1 MSSRFEGLNLPQLLE
16 LMHEIVVP
24 EPVPWIPQ
32 TPGWWVLLGWT
43 IAVVALCT
51 LAFVRKRRRNRY
63 RREALALLDTV
74 ELDTEVSPA
83 ESARRVAEIVKR
95 TALVAY
101 PRTRVANLYGEAWAE
116 FLRDSA
122 GNDKRISEAADSL
135 ATAAY
140 RPDADGRALVPSAR
154 RWVRV
159 HRA

>member
-1 MSSRFEGLNLPQLLE
+1 
-16 LMHEIVVP
+16 MHEIVVP

-32 TPGWWVLLGWT
+32 TPGWWVLLGWVL
-43 IAVVALCT
+43 AVVALCT
-51 LAFVRKRRRNRY
+51 LAFIRRRQRNRY
-63 RREALALLDTV
+63 RREALALLDNV
-74 ELDTEVSPA
+74 ESDTEVPPA

-101 PRTRVANLYGEAWAE
+101 PRSRVAKWYGEDWAR
-116 FLRDSA
+116 FLRETT
-122 GNDKRISEAADSL
+122 GNDKRISEAAGSL

-140 RPDADGRALVPSAR
+140 RPDADGRALVPPAR